1 MLSKHQSGEGAFKG
15 GGGIGEMLVILA
27 EKGWISS
34 GEATHSRQDRLQG
47 KLLM

>member
-1 MLSKHQSGEGAFKG
+1 MGGG
-15 GGGIGEMLVILA
+15 GGGIREMLVKGFKLA

-34 GEATHSRQDRLQG
+34 GEAAHSRRSRLQG